1 MNLADATVTLR
12 RALDQRDGPAAEQ
25 AMVAVLRALQR
36 GERADEALCT
46 ELGDCERRAN
56 EFFFELARA
65 LHGNAVS
72 NRAARAYE
80 DAEAT
85 R

>member
-1 MNLADATVTLR
+1 MNLADATATLS
-12 RALDQRDGPAAEQ
+12 RALDQRDGLAAEQ

-36 GERADEALCT
+36 GERADDTLRA
-46 ELGDCERRAN
+46 ELGTCERRAN
-56 EFFFELARA
+56 EFFSELARA

-72 NRAARAYE
+72 NRATRAYE
-80 DAEAT
+80 GAEAT